1 MIRKPFY
8 IGYDNTVLPQ
18 PVNDEAFGL
27 NEVKKMAKPM
37 FVRFDTPKD
46 IVDKTFDL
54 IEVARQTGKIRKGT
68 NEVTKIVERREA
80 KIVIMAEDVTPVEIL
95 AHMPVLCK
103 EREVVYC
110 YVPTKVELGK
120 ISGLEKPTA
129 SIAIT
134 DLGNGEEI
142 FKELSKELIKLSQ

>member
-1 MIRKPFY
+1 MMRPKR
-8 IGYDNTVLPQ
+8 
-18 PVNDEAFGL
+18 L

-37 FVRFDTPKD
+37 FVRFDTPRD
-46 IVDKTFDL
+46 VVDKTFDL
-54 IEVARQTGKIRKGT
+54 IEIARQTGKIRKGT
-68 NEVTKIVERREA
+68 NEVTKVIERREA
-80 KIVIMAEDVTPVEIL
+80 KIIVMAEDVTPVEIL
-95 AHMPVLCK
+95 AHMPVLCR
-103 EREVVYC
+103 ERDVAFS

-142 FKELSKELIKLSQ
+142 FKELSKELTKLATQ